1 MTSGG
6 LQGPNGWR
14 GACLALAALALFV
27 KIIVPPG
34 FMVAAPQTTGGVALV
49 ICTGHGPLDAGAGH
63 DKGGLTKSR
72 SDAPCAFAG
81 HAAPPTPALG
91 VAVPASTFTV
101 YARPAGDIA
110 DLIPGRGLA
119 APPPP
124 SQAPP
129 LTL

>member
-6 LQGPNGWR
+6 LPGSKGWR
-14 GACLALAALALFV
+14 GALLALAALALFV

-34 FMVAAPQTTGGVALV
+34 FMVAAPQVAGGFPLT
-49 ICTGHGPLDAGAGH
+49 ICTGHSPLDAHSDH
-63 DKGGLTKSR
+63 DKGGLSKSR

-81 HAAPPTPALG
+81 HAAPPTPTLG
-91 VAVPASTFTV
+91 VAVPASTFTA
-101 YARPAGDIA
+101 YAQPVGDIA

-124 SQAPP
+124 SQGPP
-129 LTL
+129 STL